1 MAPGRGKSE
10 GRKERKKEGRKGGRE
25 EGRRKE
31 ETEGRR
37 ERGKKEGKEVLV
49 MGVHPGLV
57 SRTASLCP
65 PALGCCVLA
74 CPGLPAP
81 HLGVRDF

>member
-1 MAPGRGKSE
+1 
-10 GRKERKKEGRKGGRE
+10 
-25 EGRRKE
+25 
-31 ETEGRR
+31 
-37 ERGKKEGKEVLV
+37 V

-65 PALGCCVLA
+65 PALGCCVFA

-81 HLGVRDF
+81 HLGVREF